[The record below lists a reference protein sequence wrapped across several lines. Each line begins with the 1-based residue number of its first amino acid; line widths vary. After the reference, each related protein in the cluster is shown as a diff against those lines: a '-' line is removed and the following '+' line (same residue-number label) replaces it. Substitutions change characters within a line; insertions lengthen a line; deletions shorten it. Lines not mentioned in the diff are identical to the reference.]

1 MGKTPIDSSFAGDD
15 SGDVTDTRSTEE
27 RADVHS
33 TGLKRH
39 GTVRAVCGSSYYGWT
54 LCWGPSH

>member
-54 LCWGPSH
+54 LC